1 MGRFVEQ
8 NSEIGKLNT
17 VILHR
22 PGVEISQL
30 MPEYLE
36 QMLAEDTPYLPAAQ
50 HEHDVFS
57 KILTDN
63 GVEVLYMGDLFAE
76 AVKDDEVRR
85 RFVEDYVARALVAG
99 PSLRRTVYEY
109 LISKTPTELHY
120 EVCKGIMRSDI
131 MDMAPRSLQLSIREE
146 YPMVTE
152 PIPNSYFTRDVG
164 VAIGRGMLLCRMN
177 KKARRGEMLVM
188 QYVHDY
194 NPRFTAEDVPVWYD
208 DKYSIEGG
216 DVLVLSENTLAI
228 GCGER
233 TEAAAIEGLALNLFR
248 NGYERIL
255 LFKNPASRKYMHLDV
270 LCTMIDR
277 DTFLTHPEI
286 AGKLYDVYELT
297 PARGGVNVSLTT
309 DPLRKTFARVLG
321 VPSVRFIEV
330 GGGDPVA
337 MSREHWNMGGNSLA
351 ISPGNIVVYDRNEV
365 TNDLLVKAGI
375 TIHPIPG
382 GELSRGRGGPRCMSQ
397 PINRSAL

>member
-1 MGRFVEQ
+1 MSGFVNQ
-8 NSEIGKLNT
+8 NSEIGRLNT

-50 HEHDVFS
+50 KEHDAFKKV
-57 KILTDN
+57 LTDN
-63 GVEVLYMGDLFAE
+63 GVEVLYLADLFTE
-76 AVKDDEVRR
+76 AVADDGVRR

-109 LISKTPTELHY
+109 LIQKSPAELHH

-131 MDMAPRSLQLSIREE
+131 ADMAPLSLQMSIHED

-194 NPRFTAEDVPVWYD
+194 NWRYKDVPVWYD

-216 DVLVLSENTLAI
+216 DVLVLSDKALAI

-233 TEAAAIEGLALNLFR
+233 TEIAAIEGLALNLFKE
-248 NGYERIL
+248 GYERIL

-270 LCTMIDR
+270 LCTMVDR

-297 PARGGVNVSLTT
+297 PGGDHVKVSLTT
-309 DPLRKTFARVLG
+309 DPLRKTLARVLG

-330 GGGDPVA
+330 GGGDPIVA
-337 MSREHWNMGGNSLA
+337 SREHWNMGGNSLA
-351 ISPGNIVVYDRNEV
+351 IAPGNIVVYDRNEV
-365 TNDLLVKAGI
+365 TNGLLVKAGI
-375 TIHPIPG
+375 KINPIPG

-397 PINRSAL
+397 PVNRSAY